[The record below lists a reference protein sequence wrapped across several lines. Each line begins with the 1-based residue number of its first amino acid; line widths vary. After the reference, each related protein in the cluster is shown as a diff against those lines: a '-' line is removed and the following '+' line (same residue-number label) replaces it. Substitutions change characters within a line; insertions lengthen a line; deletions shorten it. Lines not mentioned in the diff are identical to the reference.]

1 MIFIFQDLLHCF
13 CIPNVDYQN
22 LCNSLLHVW
31 AASLCNALELAA
43 PVAMLQAGKTKQSLN
58 CSGIS
63 SPISQ
68 FSAGSVE
75 CGFMPNEHIAP
86 KKFVIRVH
94 CLKRGNQLKLVMLF
108 ILNCMQKTTENFKLL
123 TYLYIK
129 VLSIL
134 LSHLIPMN

>member
-43 PVAMLQAGKTKQSLN
+43 PVAMLQAAQTEQSIN

-86 KKFVIRVH
+86 KKFVIH
-94 CLKRGNQLKLVMLF
+94 CLKKGKQIEISHV
-108 ILNCMQKTTENFKLL
+108 INFKLYAN
-123 TYLYIK
+123 TLYST
-129 VLSIL
+129 LSDTKINIYIF
-134 LSHLIPMN
+134 S